1 MNNIERLEEL
11 KDINFDKLVRD
22 ISLGKVKSGKY
33 SHLVKVKGK
42 INKEDITNDSTNKN
56 KFWK

>member
-11 KDINFDKLVRD
+11 KDIDFDKLLRD
-22 ISLGKVKSGKY
+22 ISSGKVKSGKY

-42 INKEDITNDSTNKN
+42 INKEDIDNESTNKS
-56 KFWK
+56 KFK